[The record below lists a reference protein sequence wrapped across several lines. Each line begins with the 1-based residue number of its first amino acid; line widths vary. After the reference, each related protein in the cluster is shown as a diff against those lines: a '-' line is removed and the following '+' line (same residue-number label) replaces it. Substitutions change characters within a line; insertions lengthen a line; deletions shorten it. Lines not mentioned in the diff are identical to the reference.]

1 MSQIQAVGTGLYSQ
15 FMGLLTQLI
24 FAGQQVWQQAIP
36 VFNNLVSELTNHA
49 GNAVQLVSQAVL
61 QLTSVLANG
70 SRMRQQRGF
79 LDTVT
84 QALGLQQVWTQIQS
98 VGTALYSQFVALS
111 TQLLFAGQ
119 QVWATA
125 TPIFN
130 NLVSEL
136 TNHAGN
142 AVQLVSQAVLQLTGV
157 LNGRS
162 VSKLILSFHF

>member
-61 QLTSVLANG
+61 QLT
-70 SRMRQQRGF
+70 
-79 LDTVT
+79 
-84 QALGLQQVWTQIQS
+84 
-98 VGTALYSQFVALS
+98 
-111 TQLLFAGQ
+111 
-119 QVWATA
+119 
-125 TPIFN
+125 
-130 NLVSEL
+130 
-136 TNHAGN
+136 
-142 AVQLVSQAVLQLTGV
+142 GV

-162 VSKLILSFHF
+162 VSKLILSFHFKKLIHLI